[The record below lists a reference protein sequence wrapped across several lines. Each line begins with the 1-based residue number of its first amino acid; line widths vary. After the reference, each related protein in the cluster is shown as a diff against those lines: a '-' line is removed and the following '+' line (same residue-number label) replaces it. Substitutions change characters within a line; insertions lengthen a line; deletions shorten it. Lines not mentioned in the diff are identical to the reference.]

1 MIGVQDVT
9 TMYLHSFLILLIN
22 IQTVLKKK
30 KKLEWQKIYI
40 TTGSPALLSKEWL
53 C

>member
-1 MIGVQDVT
+1 MIGVHDVT

-22 IQTVLKKK
+22 IQPVLKK

-40 TTGSPALLSKEWL
+40 TTDSPALLSKEWL